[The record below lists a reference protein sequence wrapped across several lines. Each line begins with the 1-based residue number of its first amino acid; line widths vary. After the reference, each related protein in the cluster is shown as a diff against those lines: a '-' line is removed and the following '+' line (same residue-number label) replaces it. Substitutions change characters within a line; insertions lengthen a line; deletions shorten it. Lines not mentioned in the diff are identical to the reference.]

1 MHQKLIKKY
10 SNNLAFSIARAS
22 SIAQIL
28 NKSFKFPEKLTI
40 ITGFG
45 AKQPIKLN
53 SLNLDK
59 NTNSRIE
66 IKALQD
72 KKIKKTT

>member
-1 MHQKLIKKY
+1 L
-10 SNNLAFSIARAS
+10 
-22 SIAQIL
+22 
-28 NKSFKFPEKLTI
+28 KFPEKLTV

-53 SLNLDK
+53 PLNLDK

-72 KKIKKTT
+72 KKIKK